1 MFRFNLTGRG
11 LSVDFGGWCFLEMVL
26 NCSLLVISLPKW
38 NQRPIGLNCWNL
50 AFKGAYI
57 FCYKK
62 FVYEK
67 FVVKMEPLAAPAEN
81 VPTPRSISCFLTS
94 LLISQDSY
102 TGATESHKETSTDTS
117 RLLVYN
123 GRLQWLVLWRWKW
136 DAPAGASR
144 CLLKST
150 QGHFWRLSFRNSSGV
165 CSHNICHLW

>member
-1 MFRFNLTGRG
+1 
-11 LSVDFGGWCFLEMVL
+11 MVL

-57 FCYKK
+57 FCYEK

-67 FVVKMEPLAAPAEN
+67 FVVKMEPLATPAEN

-102 TGATESHKETSTDTS
+102 TGATESHKEMSIDTS

-123 GRLQWLVLWRWKW
+123 WEASGTRSVQMEVRCASWGLQMLVKI
-136 DAPAGASR
+136 
-144 CLLKST
+144 
-150 QGHFWRLSFRNSSGV
+150 SSGPFLKTESQKLKWFLQSQYPSPV
-165 CSHNICHLW
+165 ITIWQRGCSLMDMETYWLDKPD

>member
-1 MFRFNLTGRG
+1 
-11 LSVDFGGWCFLEMVL
+11 MVL

-57 FCYKK
+57 FCYEK

-67 FVVKMEPLAAPAEN
+67 FVVKMEPLATPSEN
-81 VPTPRSISCFLTS
+81 VPTPRSVSCFLTS

-102 TGATESHKETSTDTS
+102 TGATVSQRDVYWHIQAFSH
-117 RLLVYN
+117 N
-123 GRLQWLVLWRWKW
+123 GKLQWLTLCRWKW

-150 QGHFWRLSFRNSSGV
+150 QGHFWRLSLRNSSGF
-165 CSHNICHLW
+165 CSHSIHHLW